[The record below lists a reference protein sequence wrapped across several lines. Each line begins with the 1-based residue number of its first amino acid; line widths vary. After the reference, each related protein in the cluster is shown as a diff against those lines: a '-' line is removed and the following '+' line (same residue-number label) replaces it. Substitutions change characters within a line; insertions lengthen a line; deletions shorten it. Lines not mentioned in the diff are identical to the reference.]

1 MSFLTYFGNDVCI
14 PTRSPT
20 STYVRF
26 ERWLANPPN
35 PGGALPPEHILGRDA
50 LVGELWRNVETQS
63 VALFSPRRVGKTS
76 LLERMKSMAPSGWI
90 VRKRDLEG
98 LHTAEAFARYLYED
112 VGGLVGGTKGALKRA
127 HAFLQGFAGSVEIKG
142 IKLKLPEDSWRRLI
156 ESLFADLQEHLKS
169 EGKRLVFF
177 WDEFTLFLGDV
188 AARSSATDAMV
199 LLDTLRAARQRHD
212 RLRMVLTGSVGFH
225 LVMRQLAKVGY
236 RNRPINDVRTQRVP
250 MLDQRAREALARA
263 LLLGIDATPTDSIV
277 ERIGRLSEGH
287 PFVLQHIVDGLRG
300 DSTVDE
306 ASINSVFEGLL
317 SPPTVLDLG
326 HYASRLKKY
335 YDDAAKLAFSVLDAL
350 AVSDGGLTL
359 DELAGEPGTDR
370 EDLVDVLRDLR
381 DDDYVAVEG
390 TNVRFSLDFVR
401 RYWAND
407 RMLG

>member
-1 MSFLTYFGNDVCI
+1 MPS
-14 PTRSPT
+14 
-20 STYVRF
+20 
-26 ERWLANPPN
+26 
-35 PGGALPPEHILGRDA
+35 EHILGRDA
-50 LVGELWRNVETQS
+50 LVEELWRNIETQS

-156 ESLFADLQEHLKS
+156 ESLFADLQEHL
-169 EGKRLVFF
+169 EGEDRHLVFF

-188 AARSSATDAMV
+188 AARSTATDAMV

-225 LVMRQLAKVGY
+225 LVMRQLAKAGY

-250 MLDQRAREALARA
+250 MLDLAARESLARA
-263 LLLGIDATPTDSIV
+263 LLLGIDATPTNAVVD
-277 ERIGRLSEGH
+277 RIALLSEGH

-300 DSTVDE
+300 SSAIEE
-306 ASINSVFEGLL
+306 ASVDSVFERLL

-326 HYASRLKKY
+326 HYAGRLTKY
-335 YDDAAKLAFSVLDAL
+335 YDDSADLAFAVLDAL
-350 AVSDGGLTL
+350 AVSEGGRPL
-359 DELAGEPGTDR
+359 DELASALGTDR
-370 EDLVDVLRDLR
+370 EGLVDVLRDLR

-390 TNVRFSLDFVR
+390 TNVRFGLDFVR
-401 RYWAND
+401 RYWVGD